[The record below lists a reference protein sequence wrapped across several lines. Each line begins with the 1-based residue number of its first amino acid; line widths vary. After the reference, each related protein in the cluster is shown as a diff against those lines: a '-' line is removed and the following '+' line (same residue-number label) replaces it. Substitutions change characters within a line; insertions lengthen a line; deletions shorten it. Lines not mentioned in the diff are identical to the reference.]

1 MTSHDKST
9 YSWSIP
15 KFPSRGHGL
24 AFTLEDFLEPLR
36 EFRRLE
42 DTRGDG
48 GSGDGGDGGELGMM
62 GTSASSC
69 GPEVERSRVT
79 GNSCHAIIYTS
90 NDIRYPLVN
99 VYKKLWKDPPCYSWV
114 NQRFQWQF
122 SIAMCCCHDLIIN
135 FPRFTKFMALS
146 EKMRTPKWRAFSAFS
161 WIFTTKDQKWGW
173 VKTLYP
179 WWTSK

>member
-1 MTSHDKST
+1 
-9 YSWSIP
+9 
-15 KFPSRGHGL
+15 
-24 AFTLEDFLEPLR
+24 LEDLLEPLR

-48 GSGDGGDGGELGMM
+48 GSGDGGDGGDGGELGMM

-135 FPRFTKFMALS
+135 FPRFTEVYGF
-146 EKMRTPKWRAFSAFS
+146 
-161 WIFTTKDQKWGW
+161 
-173 VKTLYP
+173 V
-179 WWTSK
+179 

>member
-1 MTSHDKST
+1 MIHSEIPQPW
-9 YSWSIP
+9 SWPRLHFGRFPGAPPRIP
-15 KFPSRGHGL
+15 PLGGH
-24 AFTLEDFLEPLR
+24 PRRWRLR
-36 EFRRLE
+36 RWRRW
-42 DTRGDG
+42 RRW
-48 GSGDGGDGGELGMM
+48 ELGMM